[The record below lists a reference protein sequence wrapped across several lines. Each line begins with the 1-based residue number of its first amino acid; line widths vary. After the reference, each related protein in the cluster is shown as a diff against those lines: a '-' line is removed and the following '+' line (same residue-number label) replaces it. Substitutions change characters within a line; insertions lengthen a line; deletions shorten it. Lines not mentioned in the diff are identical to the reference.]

1 MDASIRI
8 LNRIEPVNSILVASW
23 PGMGNVAYGA
33 AMHLKEILK
42 AEKFAEIRP
51 EDIFYQT
58 GIQIK
63 DGNVEIPDL
72 PKSEFY
78 FYKNQQTQHDL
89 LIFIGE
95 SQPVM
100 EKEFELAQRVIE
112 VAHNYDV
119 SEIIT
124 FAATPVNITH
134 HTDPGVWGVSTSKE
148 MREKFPSL
156 GIKIMN
162 SGHIGGLNGLLL
174 GVGKDIGMKGTC
186 LLGEIPFYTAKI
198 ENPKSSLAVLKTFMK
213 YSGIELDLSDL
224 KQMSKFVEEEID
236 RVSKTTKQTLFGD
249 EPEKEN
255 GGQNEEVVEEKEN
268 EGTPPEIRDRIE
280 YMFELAAGDIS
291 KAGELKK
298 ELDKWSIFQEYE
310 DRFLDLFGRN
320 NL

>member
-1 MDASIRI
+1 MLSVTPAFWARNRCNYMSEWIIILAIALVFAFIAIVYYSAKLASKGAKKRDQE
-8 LNRIEPVNSILVASW
+8 RIEAVIKRTEDLGEEVLGRIRVWRRTPFSLIDDTSMIHEVLLITPNSVFVERMVEDGGRNPYRSIILDSIASY
-23 PGMGNVAYGA
+23 VEKRIET
-33 AMHLKEILK
+33 KENLK

-78 FYKNQQTQHDL
+78 FYKNQNTQHDL

-100 EKEFELAQRVIE
+100 EKEYELAQRVIE
-112 VAHNYDV
+112 VAHYYDV

-148 MREKFPSL
+148 MRDKFANYN
-156 GIKIMN
+156 IKVMN

-174 GVGKDIGMKGTC
+174 GVGKDIGLKGSC

-198 ENPKSSLAVLKTFMK
+198 ENPKSK
-213 YSGIELDLSDL
+213 
-224 KQMSKFVEEEID
+224 
-236 RVSKTTKQTLFGD
+236 
-249 EPEKEN
+249 
-255 GGQNEEVVEEKEN
+255 
-268 EGTPPEIRDRIE
+268 
-280 YMFELAAGDIS
+280 
-291 KAGELKK
+291 
-298 ELDKWSIFQEYE
+298 
-310 DRFLDLFGRN
+310 
-320 NL
+320 

>member
-33 AMHLKEILK
+33 AMYLKENLK

-78 FYKNQQTQHDL
+78 FYKNQNTQHDL

-100 EKEFELAQRVIE
+100 EKEYELAQRVIE
-112 VAHNYDV
+112 VAHYYDV

-134 HTDPGVWGVSTSKE
+134 HTDPGVWGVST
-148 MREKFPSL
+148 
-156 GIKIMN
+156 
-162 SGHIGGLNGLLL
+162 
-174 GVGKDIGMKGTC
+174 
-186 LLGEIPFYTAKI
+186 
-198 ENPKSSLAVLKTFMK
+198 
-213 YSGIELDLSDL
+213 
-224 KQMSKFVEEEID
+224 
-236 RVSKTTKQTLFGD
+236 
-249 EPEKEN
+249 
-255 GGQNEEVVEEKEN
+255 
-268 EGTPPEIRDRIE
+268 
-280 YMFELAAGDIS
+280 
-291 KAGELKK
+291 
-298 ELDKWSIFQEYE
+298 
-310 DRFLDLFGRN
+310 
-320 NL
+320 